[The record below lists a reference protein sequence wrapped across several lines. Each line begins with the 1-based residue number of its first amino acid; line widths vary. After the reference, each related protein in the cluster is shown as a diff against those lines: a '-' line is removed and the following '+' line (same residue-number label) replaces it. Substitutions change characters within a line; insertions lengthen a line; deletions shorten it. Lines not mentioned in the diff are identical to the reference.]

1 MPSLSRALNPGGAHP
16 SQSPFSPPWG
26 TVRAFLQRKTLV
38 ASYVAIFVDTQCV
51 DHMELTYMFL
61 LAFPSSCLISLF
73 LNFGS
78 SSLGNRRN
86 AQLITAQEQMCRAT
100 EPAPW
105 AVPFSSQ
112 ENLPPWGEIT
122 PFHLPWSPPPLPRP
136 SPCVLPG
143 KNFLQVTLP
152 RFPDFSRGG
161 DAQEKCKETL
171 NTFIFISCLESG
183 RAIAG

>member
-1 MPSLSRALNPGGAHP
+1 MTLECPAYPGHSTRGGGHP

-86 AQLITAQEQMCRAT
+86 A
-100 EPAPW
+100 
-105 AVPFSSQ
+105 V
-112 ENLPPWGEIT
+112 NY
-122 PFHLPWSPPPLPRP
+122 SPGAD
-136 SPCVLPG
+136 V
-143 KNFLQVTLP
+143 
-152 RFPDFSRGG
+152 SRHRTRSLG
-161 DAQEKCKETL
+161 CS
-171 NTFIFISCLESG
+171 I
-183 RAIAG
+183 